1 VRPLA
6 PVVVLSLLFAACA
19 STPRKVDM
27 KEPRRLVATD
37 NDVRLDVQVRG
48 DTLAPTND
56 IPMDYEITNNRDT
69 SIAVAELIPDS
80 TYDPDTQTVTIT
92 LGSEVPGEQFL
103 PRLVLIKPGEHKS
116 FTHGAR
122 VSLPITEM
130 VEQNPFHRY
139 PNALR
144 VRLNFLADTQPF
156 EKLIG
161 ISERAVHDPALAA
174 ELFPKWVEH
183 NESVIT
189 NVLPMRWIG
198 TPATN
203 NQDVPIGPVRT
214 RKRP

>member
-1 VRPLA
+1 
-6 PVVVLSLLFAACA
+6 VLFLLVAACA
-19 STPRKVDM
+19 TTSKVDM

-48 DTLAPTND
+48 DTLAPSND
-56 IPMDYEITNNRDT
+56 FPMDYEITNNRDT

-80 TYDPDTQTVTIT
+80 SYDPDTQTVTVT
-92 LGSEVPGEQFL
+92 LGSEVPGQQFL
-103 PRLVLIKPGEHKS
+103 PRLILIKPGEHKAFS
-116 FTHGAR
+116 HAAR

-130 VEQNPFHRY
+130 VEQNPFHRF

-144 VRLNFLADTQPF
+144 VRLNFLADPKPF

-161 ISERAVHDPALAA
+161 ISERAVRDPVLAA

-198 TPATN
+198 TPAAN
-203 NQDVPIGPVRT
+203 NQDVPIGPVRA

>member
-1 VRPLA
+1 VRRLA
-6 PVVVLSLLFAACA
+6 PVIVLSLLFAACA
-19 STPRKVDM
+19 TTHKVDM

-48 DTLAPTND
+48 DTLAPSND
-56 IPMDYEITNNRDT
+56 FPMDYEITNNRET

-80 TYDPDTQTVTIT
+80 AYDPDTQTVTIS
-92 LGSEVPGEQFL
+92 LGSEVPGQQIL
-103 PRLVLIKPGEHKS
+103 PRLIVIKPGEHKS
-116 FTHGAR
+116 FSHAAR

-130 VEQNPFHRY
+130 VEQNPYHRF

-144 VRLNFLADTQPF
+144 VRLNFLAETKPF

-174 ELFPKWVEH
+174 ELFPIWVEH

-203 NQDVPIGPVRT
+203 NEDVPIGPVRA